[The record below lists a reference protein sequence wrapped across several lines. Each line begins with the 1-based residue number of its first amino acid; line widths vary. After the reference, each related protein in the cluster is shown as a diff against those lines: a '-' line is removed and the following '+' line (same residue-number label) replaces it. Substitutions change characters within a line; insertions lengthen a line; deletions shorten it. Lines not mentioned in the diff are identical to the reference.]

1 VHAQVGIHHRV
12 LRVDAHGRGAEVV
25 AGVELDRELVELR
38 EFALERA
45 EALRLLRQSYARALD
60 ERWIH
65 VSEGLPDDA
74 RTVLAVD
81 TGAGVASCISAQCTL
96 RADGS
101 RAWHDLTGHALHVA
115 HWREHPSW
123 PAD

>member
-1 VHAQVGIHHRV
+1 MADVMQWNKLAKA
-12 LRVDAHGRGAEVV
+12 LRDGEG
-25 AGVELDRELVELR
+25 
-38 EFALERA
+38 FASA